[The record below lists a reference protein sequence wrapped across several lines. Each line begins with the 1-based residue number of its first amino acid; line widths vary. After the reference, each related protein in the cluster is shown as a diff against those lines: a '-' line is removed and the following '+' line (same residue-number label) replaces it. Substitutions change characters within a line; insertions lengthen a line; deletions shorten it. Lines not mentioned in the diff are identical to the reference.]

1 MKKKPKKQA
10 ARKQAAQQQ
19 AAQQQTT
26 QQQAIQQQAAQQLV
40 AQEKDRFLLFFRVA
54 TIVTSLTTMLFAVFT
69 YINPINSQKNKAENQ
84 ETEVLLERLETSTS
98 EIKRNHENFIRI
110 CNSID
115 EQKIKDREDLHS
127 FYSNLLSG
135 DYDTFDAF
143 LHYFLFWLMYTDT
156 IEKNDGTPFSNE
168 EILEIKNFVS
178 GILQSENENNLFE
191 GVSQDDKSSLLA
203 IKTMLSDSDNS
214 MPLKNELRIISNS
227 LKEKQEIIK
236 YERLWN
242 RFALLVSLL
251 GIIVTVYFSL
261 STNRSLKKYFSIL
274 FERQQAGNP

>member
-1 MKKKPKKQA
+1 MKKSKKQA
-10 ARKQAAQQQ
+10 ARKQAAQQL
-19 AAQQQTT
+19 AA
-26 QQQAIQQQAAQQLV
+26 QQQAAQV
-40 AQEKDRFLLFFRVA
+40 KDRFFLLTKVA
-54 TIVTSLTTMLFAVFT
+54 TIVVSLATVLAAVFT

-84 ETEVLLERLETSTS
+84 ETEILLERLETSTS
-98 EIKRNHENFIRI
+98 EVKRNHENFIRI

-156 IEKNDGTPFSNE
+156 IEKNDGKPFSNE
-168 EILEIKNFVS
+168 EVLQIKKFVS

-203 IKTMLSDSDNS
+203 IKTMLSDSVNS

-251 GIIVTVYFSL
+251 GIIVTVYFSS